1 MSLEL
6 IEQISLPGSDM
17 RPNEDSFA
25 VLDDAA
31 LVMDG
36 ATPLGPSLLPG
47 PSDAAWIAQF
57 GARRLAAHLKDGD
70 TPKEALKHALEDAAR
85 SFIGLIREPIREK
98 WQTPCASMML
108 AVEFVDPL
116 RPSHARELAT
126 ALGSLDREPLPAAS
140 ALRARRGGE
149 ARPSFEFFWFGDC
162 AALAEQDSRVTL
174 VGEALEKRK
183 AEAERARRIAK
194 EKNISAVS
202 GINRPEIEPLLRAAR
217 NRINSGK
224 NWLFSPDL
232 RAASH
237 VSHQTLSLEAG
248 SFLLIASD
256 GFLAL
261 VSDYGVYDAA
271 SLMAAAKTKGLAAL
285 GRELRAIEESD
296 AAGTQF
302 SRFKKSDDATAMLLR
317 IV

>member
-6 IEQISLPGSDM
+6 IEQLSLPGSDM

-25 VLDDAA
+25 VLDRAA
-31 LVMDG
+31 LVTDG

-57 GARRLAAHLKDGD
+57 GARRLTAHLKDGD
-70 TPKEALKHALEDAAR
+70 VPRDALKHALEDAAR

-98 WQTPCASMML
+98 WQTPCASLML
-108 AVEFVDPL
+108 VAE
-116 RPSHARELAT
+116 
-126 ALGSLDREPLPAAS
+126 LDRDPSPPRVRSTLAGEMPLAGSRAS
-140 ALRARRGGE
+140 EGQRGQKI
-149 ARPSFEFFWFGDC
+149 EFLWFGDC
-162 AALAEQDSRVTL
+162 AALVEQGGKVVL

-183 AEAERARRIAK
+183 AEAKRARRVAK
-194 EKNISAVS
+194 EKNISAAA

-224 NWLFSPDL
+224 NWLFSPDV

-237 VSHQTLSLEAG
+237 ASHHSLSLEAG
-248 SFLLIASD
+248 ASLLIASD

-261 VSDYGVYDAA
+261 VTDYDAYDAA
-271 SLMAAAKTKGLAAL
+271 GLMSAAKSKGLAAL
-285 GRELRAIEESD
+285 GQELRAIEESD
-296 AAGTQF
+296 ATGAQF
-302 SRFKKSDDATAMLLR
+302 SRFKKSDDATALLLR
-317 IV
+317 LV